1 MTLFDGT
8 LELIAESFVTWMT
21 VIKIDVNMPFY
32 LCIIVYILC
41 SLSQSEVNIYVTYAL
56 ENSIIGVRFFSKFF
70 SLIELHD
77 SWSHFIISGPELKT
91 VSPPYTIIMSL

>member
-32 LCIIVYILC
+32 LCIIVYIL
-41 SLSQSEVNIYVTYAL
+41 SEVNVYVTYAL